1 MKCTNKTCDK
11 TIIEPLV
18 LYNGKWVCPFCRKAL
33 VNENI
38 VFKVTKEND
47 DLFRLSEIFYFNSIK
62 EADELKKEYYIK
74 NAVEK
79 CRLAA
84 SLGHPKAY
92 QRLGFYYD
100 KDYVELNRSEV
111 ARCQMAYQYYATVCY
126 STSNE
131 LTIENSVKNKNI
143 SLLDI
148 KKETAELML
157 KMLIEF
163 GDGEL
168 LDDSYSFERNAKKVQ
183 ETLGVI
189 IDETRKISTMK
200 QDKLSKILTTLKE
213 CTNKKRAPL
222 FGVFTAVSI
231 DDLNTLFTTHK
242 KDVLSLIKNEDL
254 FLGYFEYKDTLF
266 NSIAG
271 DYLFGLA
278 NYEKIKD
285 DIDRLQRK
293 NKKQIVLVFCNKK
306 NGHNLLKKKELLT
319 VEKYIKNTN
328 NQFLSGMIYNII
340 QNNKNGDGRIFYE
353 DDVYYYL
360 NSHNIPNALEQL
372 KNK

>member
-18 LYNGKWVCPFCRKAL
+18 LFNGKWVCPFCRKPL

-62 EADELKKEYYIK
+62 EADELRKSYYIK

-84 SLGHPKAY
+84 SLGHPRAY

-100 KDYVELNRSEV
+100 KDYVELNRSEI
-111 ARCQMAYQYYATVCY
+111 ARCQMAYQYYSTVCY

-131 LTIENSVKNKNI
+131 LVIENDVKDKNI

-168 LDDSYSFERNAKKVQ
+168 LDDSYSFDINAKKVQ
-183 ETLGVI
+183 QKLGVI
-189 IDETRKISTMK
+189 IDDTRKISSMK
-200 QDKLSKILTTLKE
+200 QEKLDKILSSLRE

-222 FGVFTAVSI
+222 FGIFTYVSI
-231 DDLNTLFTTHK
+231 SDLNELFTTHK
-242 KDVLSLIKNEDL
+242 KEMLALIKNDDL
-254 FLGYFEYKDTLF
+254 FLGYFEYKDNLYT
-266 NSIAG
+266 SIES
-271 DYLFGLA
+271 DYLIPLTS
-278 NYEKIKD
+278 YEKIMD
-285 DIDRLQRK
+285 DIKGLEKGRQQ
-293 NKKQIVLVFCNKK
+293 QIVLVFFNRK
-306 NGHNLLKKKELLT
+306 NGHNLLKKKEIAIA
-319 VEKYIKNTN
+319 EKYFKNTN
-328 NQFLSGMIYNII
+328 NQFLSGMIYNLI
-340 QNNKNGDGRIFYE
+340 QNNKNGDGRIYYD

-360 NSHNIPNALEQL
+360 NSHNIPNALEEL